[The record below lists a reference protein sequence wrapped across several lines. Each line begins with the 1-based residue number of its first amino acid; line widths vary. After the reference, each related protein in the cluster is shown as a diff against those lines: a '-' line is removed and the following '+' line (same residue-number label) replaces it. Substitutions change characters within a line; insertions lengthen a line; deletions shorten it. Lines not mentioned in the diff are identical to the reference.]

1 MKAFPQTV
9 SPVQPTGET
18 SSEGVNASPP
28 VAPPASGR
36 GLLWTISKFAGGN
49 LVATALN
56 MGAGLVTARL
66 VGPAVLGLFNSLGL
80 VAGYAP
86 WLMLGVGNG
95 LGRELP
101 YWMGKGEPERARS
114 LAAVAQAWA
123 LAVAGLT
130 AVVLVGVA
138 VVQAFRGRWDLVAG
152 WIAQALAVW
161 VLLFSTLYLRF
172 TYRSG
177 RDFPRLAQINMTQG
191 VLNLGLVWLAA
202 LWGFYGLC
210 VKAVVM
216 AGAQLAQFW
225 RWRPL
230 RVRPAWSTSQFVQL
244 LKVGVPIMLVGQ
256 LSAWWGTLNDTLIL
270 AYFDSVSLGLYALV
284 SLGTKPLGIF
294 GDAVSSVVYPHM
306 TAEYGRTGNLRQS
319 LRIATVP
326 VLVLL
331 PMNAGLIGLGWWLA
345 PVLVPWLLPQY
356 TAAVPALQWN
366 LLVWLPQSF
375 RSYNNVF
382 MATGRMLPYF
392 LCLIGGMLAYLVALH
407 LILPQRRDLVAFAQA
422 MVIGRTVFMLL
433 SFGCIGLMLQGSR
446 KPAAIDSGS
455 PSA

>member
-1 MKAFPQTV
+1 MKVSLYPTV
-9 SPVQPTGET
+9 
-18 SSEGVNASPP
+18 ASPP
-28 VAPPASGR
+28 KENPLSDGANAAPPEAEPAKGR
-36 GLLWTISKFAGGN
+36 GLLWTISTFATGN

-101 YWMGKGEPERARS
+101 YWIGKAELERARH

-123 LAVAGLT
+123 LAVASFT
-130 AVVLVGVA
+130 AVVLAGVA
-138 VVQAFRGRWDLVAG
+138 VVQVFRGRGDLVVG
-152 WIAQALAVW
+152 WIAQAFAVW

-172 TYRSG
+172 TYRSK

-191 VLNLGLVWLAA
+191 VLNLGLVWLAVV
-202 LWGFYGLC
+202 WGFYGLC

-230 RVRPAWSTSQFVQL
+230 RVRTAWSTPLFVQL
-244 LKVGVPIMLVGQ
+244 LKVGLPIMLVGQ

-270 AYFDSVSLGLYALV
+270 GYFDSVSLGLYALV
-284 SLGTKPLGIF
+284 SLGTRPLGIF
-294 GDAVSSVVYPHM
+294 SNAVSSVVYPQM
-306 TAEYGRTGNLRQS
+306 TAEFGRTGNLRQS

-331 PMNAGLIGLGWWLA
+331 PMNIALIGLGWWLA

-356 TAAVPALQWN
+356 TAAIPALQWN
-366 LLVWLPQSF
+366 LLVFLPQTF

-392 LCLIGGMLAYLVALH
+392 LCLVGGMLAYLVALH
-407 LILPQRRDLVAFAQA
+407 LILPHRRDLVAFAQA
-422 MVIGRTVFMLL
+422 MVIGQTVFMLL
-433 SFGCIGLMLQGSR
+433 SLGCIGLMVWGEPSR
-446 KPAAIDSGS
+446 RL
-455 PSA
+455 